1 MIKMKRITIIGY
13 GIQLEIKVRIKIN
26 LDMGYRIL
34 DIGEGKD

>member
-1 MIKMKRITIIGY
+1 LIKIKRITNIGY
-13 GIQLEIKVRIKIN
+13 GMKLEIKVRIKIN